1 MTVST
6 DSPNQGA
13 VLPLNAGG
21 TGGDGDGDGDGDGC
35 QPVSRDILSKLI
47 FNSGAMADM
56 AAVPPGPVV
65 IPIAPA
71 AITLGNEAGGGGKW
85 LAVGESGGAEVVEVA
100 GLSDGSIS
108 LTVNALHKAALN
120 IGLQKTGGG
129 FDQVRIWCEADYGP
143 GFAPVPGANF
153 VFKMG
158 SPFPVE
164 QPALSLEAPIFSAD
178 FVPIPGA
185 VPPSIRWR
193 AQLLVGVGGNVR
205 VTRAYFYALQM
216 FPRTTW
222 EQIDNCEKGDPPPS
236 CNFPDSAEVTDNFG
250 AVTPIGIGTGPGD
263 SVVVAVPPGNGV
275 WTLDVVMASSF
286 NFVDYTVELLR
297 DGVPVALGTPF
308 TVTALPPGPG
318 AKTSWQATMQILA
331 PTGPNDVWTLRVTET
346 ANPSCV
352 WEQGF
357 VTAVAS

>member
-35 QPVSRDILSKLI
+35 QPVTRDILSELV
-47 FNSGAMADM
+47 FDSGAMANM
-56 AAVPPGPVV
+56 TAVPPGPAV
-65 IPIAPA
+65 IPNAPG
-71 AITLGNEAGGGGKW
+71 AITLGNEAGGGAKW

-100 GLSDGSIS
+100 GQSDGSIS

-222 EQIDNCEKGDPPPS
+222 EQIENCEAVPPPS
-236 CNFPDSAEVTDNFG
+236 CPAPVFAEVTGPTG
-250 AVTPIGIGTGPGD
+250 ATTEIGIGTGPGNTAG
-263 SVVVAVPPGNGV
+263 VTVPPVGGIWELAV
-275 WTLDVVMASSF
+275 QMSEEFDAAS
-286 NFVDYTVELLR
+286 YTAEILR
-297 DGVPVALGTPF
+297 NGTPVVLGPPY
-308 TVTALPPGPG
+308 TIAPVGPPG
-318 AKTSWQATMQILA
+318 AALAWVATLQVQV
-331 PTGPNDVWTLRVTET
+331 PTPPADVWTIRVTET
-346 ANPSCV
+346 ANPGCV

-357 VTAVAS
+357 LVAVAS